1 MGNAGSESFMRVM
14 NEIKPIEIFRWKTR
28 IRTALTMEIVAL
40 ILEMYPPSSI
50 LSCLTDNRL
59 IWRDLNNL
67 RKRLNNILHHDIRKV
82 PEDDDDFCL
91 WSDFVIVV
99 SIYMKPTPIPWISG

>member
-1 MGNAGSESFMRVM
+1 
-14 NEIKPIEIFRWKTR
+14 
-28 IRTALTMEIVAL
+28 MEIVAL

-67 RKRLNNILHHDIRKV
+67 RKRLNNVWRDV
-82 PEDDDDFCL
+82 CFEDFSYFDTKTDGAHA
-91 WSDFVIVV
+91 SRA
-99 SIYMKPTPIPWISG
+99 